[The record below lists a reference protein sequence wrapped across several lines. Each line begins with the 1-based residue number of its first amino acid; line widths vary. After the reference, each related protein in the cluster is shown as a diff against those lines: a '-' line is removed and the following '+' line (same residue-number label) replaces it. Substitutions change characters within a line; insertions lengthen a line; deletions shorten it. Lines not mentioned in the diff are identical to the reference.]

1 MDDGYT
7 VTFMFSTG
15 QTVTTPQGIGTIF
28 GIGTTGACE
37 GEIIV
42 RFPGGGIARFIGS
55 ALYTVEPV

>member
-1 MDDGYT
+1 
-7 VTFMFSTG
+7 MFSTG